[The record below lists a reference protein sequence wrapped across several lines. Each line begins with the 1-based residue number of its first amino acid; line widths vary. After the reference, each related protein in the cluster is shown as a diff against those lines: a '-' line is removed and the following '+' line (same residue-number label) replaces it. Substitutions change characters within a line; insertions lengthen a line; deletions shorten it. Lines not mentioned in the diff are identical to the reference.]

1 MRVREAVTTILCPSP
16 PAPIPSPPSPA
27 AAAEV
32 ASGREELELSEGLR
46 IELEVR
52 GGEAARGG
60 SRMGPHAVRGDYTL
74 SRGCI

>member
-46 IELEVR
+46 IDEGVTQPRPSPL
-52 GGEAARGG
+52 
-60 SRMGPHAVRGDYTL
+60 PPLPCCH
-74 SRGCI
+74 SRGCIRAGGAGAL